1 MTVYMN
7 KYMFRLLVA
16 MKLCLPCRNIVK
28 TLFLPKTYLNAYIE
42 QFSVKLESLYIQTM
56 VHMSV

>member
-1 MTVYMN
+1 MN
-7 KYMFRLLVA
+7 EYMFRLLVA

-42 QFSVKLESLYIQTM
+42 QFSVKLEYLYIQTM
-56 VHMSV
+56 MHMSV